1 MNLLIFGASGATGHE
16 LVNQSLLRGHSVTA
30 FVREPSRLKVDNPKV
45 KVVKGSI
52 TDQSDLSNAIK
63 GHDVVLSALGASS
76 PFKFDPILVE
86 GVAKIV
92 RTMEDLKVLKF
103 IYLSFIGVG
112 DSRVNGGFVIRYI
125 APKLLKTEIA
135 GHEAREKIIRK
146 SELNWTIVHAP
157 MLTKGQ
163 MRGAYRKGEN
173 LSSNSFIVAV
183 SRADVADLMLSQ
195 CDDLTFNRKAVRI
208 MY

>member
-16 LVNQSLLRGHSVTA
+16 LVNQSLLKGHSVTA
-30 FVREPSRLKVDNPKV
+30 FVRDQSKIKVKNPKLKIV
-45 KVVKGSI
+45 QGSI
-52 TDQSDLSNAIK
+52 TDQTDLTNAIK

-86 GVAKIV
+86 GAAKIV
-92 RTMEDLKVLKF
+92 RTMEDLKVLRF

-112 DSRVNGGFVIRYI
+112 DSRVNGGFVIRYV
-125 APKLLKTEIA
+125 APRLLKNEIA
-135 GHEAREKIIRK
+135 GHEAREKVIRN
-146 SELNWTIVHAP
+146 SELTWTIIHAP
-157 MLTKGQ
+157 TLTKGE

-173 LSSNSFIVAV
+173 LSSNSFVVAV
-183 SRADVADLMLSQ
+183 SRADVADFMLSQ
-195 CDDLTFNRKAVRI
+195 CDDLTFNHKTVRI